1 MKRLRYI
8 MLLAGLMSLSLQTI
22 YAQRIT
28 RSFRNTSMSEALTIL
43 AKSTKDYRINFMY
56 DELEDFTVTTSIVK
70 RTAPDAI
77 RLIMGFYPMKM
88 TIDGENIFVECTQK
102 TPTKMIGRIIDNK
115 NRPVDF
121 ANVALLNVRDSSLIN
136 GGVTNEN
143 GQFVIP
149 CEARKV
155 IVRVSCVGY
164 ITTSNTYNTGKIGSI
179 TLKEATMN
187 LQKVIVKAVRPRTKL
202 THGGFQTQ
210 VQGTLLSDVGMV
222 SDLLKQIPR
231 VRVNADGGCS
241 VFGKGTP
248 EIYINGR
255 KVTDTKEL
263 QHLSS
268 KEVKSV
274 DVITNPGAQY
284 SAEVGSVI
292 RIHTIK
298 KQGTGLSGSL
308 YSKYSFVEKNNW
320 IENLNLNYR
329 MGGLDIFSLLAWND
343 TYRHLSQT
351 TETTIMGNQHQVN
364 LAMPY
369 SGTLRSHNPYGK
381 WGMNYQ
387 IDDNNSFGVFYSVY
401 NNTYEYF
408 NLQSDYEVKEDGKHA
423 GKVKYDDDESSTIQ
437 GPVHEADAYYE
448 GKLGKMSVNLN
459 ATALWSSDKTY
470 QDAVEM
476 SEELGSRD
484 VNSITRNKRRMLA
497 GKLELGYPL
506 SEKVNLNV
514 GTEYTNSHV
523 HNFYQNEQEYIAT
536 SDSRIEEQNFAAF
549 ANIDLAIGN
558 HIGLQAGARYEH
570 VSHDCSEREMSR
582 TYDNVFPTF
591 SLGYQKG
598 KLQMEW
604 SASMKTQRPS
614 YDVLSGFTR
623 YDNRYIYEGGN
634 PSLLPTNIYN
644 LGWDVQ
650 YGWLGFSANYGY
662 NKHAITTLEMLYDTT
677 SDILLSK
684 PYNID
689 NLQVMDLSLVATPVF
704 GFWHP
709 MWELDFEQQFV
720 NGEKYGYHGNLRKP
734 QFSVRL
740 NNWFSLSHDWSA
752 NVDYFISSS
761 HSSSFSEVG
770 SVSALNL
777 SVKKMFLKKSLS
789 IQLEANDLFH
799 GLNDNQ
805 KSFATCMSMF
815 KKCKMNSRSFALTVT
830 YNFNATKSKYKGT
843 GAGNAEKSR
852 L

>member
-1 MKRLRYI
+1 M
-8 MLLAGLMSLSLQTI
+8 
-22 YAQRIT
+22 
-28 RSFRNTSMSEALTIL
+28 
-43 AKSTKDYRINFMY
+43 
-56 DELEDFTVTTSIVK
+56 
-70 RTAPDAI
+70 
-77 RLIMGFYPMKM
+77 
-88 TIDGENIFVECTQK
+88 
-102 TPTKMIGRIIDNK
+102 
-115 NRPVDF
+115 
-121 ANVALLNVRDSSLIN
+121 
-136 GGVTNEN
+136 
-143 GQFVIP
+143 
-149 CEARKV
+149 
-155 IVRVSCVGY
+155 
-164 ITTSNTYNTGKIGSI
+164 
-179 TLKEATMN
+179 
-187 LQKVIVKAVRPRTKL
+187 
-202 THGGFQTQ
+202 
-210 VQGTLLSDVGMV
+210 
-222 SDLLKQIPR
+222 
-231 VRVNADGGCS
+231 
-241 VFGKGTP
+241 
-248 EIYINGR
+248 
-255 KVTDTKEL
+255 
-263 QHLSS
+263 
-268 KEVKSV
+268 
-274 DVITNPGAQY
+274 
-284 SAEVGSVI
+284 
-292 RIHTIK
+292 
-298 KQGTGLSGSL
+298 
-308 YSKYSFVEKNNW
+308 
-320 IENLNLNYR
+320 
-329 MGGLDIFSLLAWND
+329 
-343 TYRHLSQT
+343 
-351 TETTIMGNQHQVN
+351 
-364 LAMPY
+364 
-369 SGTLRSHNPYGK
+369 
-381 WGMNYQ
+381 GMNYQ

-423 GKVKYDDDESSTIQ
+423 SKVKYDDDESSTIQ

-689 NLQVMDLSLVATPVF
+689 YLQVMDLSLVATPVF

-740 NNWFSLSHDWSA
+740 NNWFSLNHDWSA

-761 HSSSFSEVG
+761 HSSGFSEVG